1 MAKVRFGDI
10 LRTARLNTGM
20 SLRELAAESGID
32 YTRLSRMEHGTR
44 PAPGL
49 PHMRKLAELLS
60 LNLVDLLVSTGTPRE
75 AVEQLLWT
83 ERLRLAKDVENL
95 AEYTPQGHRAG
106 LKNEFV
112 VDVISRDGALCTA
125 KLGSELWTMVT
136 FSHADRLHVRIPPEA
151 IQVFSEDPRDRLLSA
166 GNVFRATVIKVR
178 RVGALLNAIFTVGG
192 IELNALLAKWD
203 GAPQALSP
211 QDTVYVVVPPAAL
224 STVPQDAAK
233 GRT

>member
-1 MAKVRFGDI
+1 MVKARFGDI
-10 LRTARLNTGM
+10 LRTARLSAGM
-20 SLRELAAESGID
+20 SLRELSAESGID

-49 PHMRKLAELLS
+49 PHMRRLAELLS

-83 ERLRLAKDVENL
+83 ERMQLAKDVENL

-125 KLGSELWTMVT
+125 TLGSETWTMVT
-136 FSHADRLHVRIPPEA
+136 FSDADRLRVRIPPEA
-151 IQVFSEDPRDRLLSA
+151 IQIFREDPCDCLLST

-178 RVGALLNAIFTVGG
+178 TVGALLNAILAVGG

-203 GAPQALSP
+203 GAPQALAP
-211 QDTVYVVVPPAAL
+211 QDTVYVAIPPAAL
-224 STVPQDAAK
+224 STVPQDDAK